1 MFSETASVL
10 RACLVAVY
18 RPFVARAIE
27 GLRAEIDDETVERG
41 ERWLDRELAT
51 LLVLPFAEQR
61 RSPLEVFQ
69 EAMKFVNEDLAEQ
82 GVVPPK
88 RDAAAER
95 ALPGDLY
102 DLAPASSQALGGG
115 VWEAHLAWG
124 AAKAADAIARA
135 QSGDPA
141 APDSVVSGLP
151 DADARPRIGLLGTD
165 LMDRTKIE
173 GIAAAAGY
181 ALTIWRRVDDIEA
194 EVVLALI
201 DLNHAG
207 ADDAVRRLSQAEI
220 RVVAFGPHVDDFAMA
235 RAGSLGADEVLAR
248 SVFFKRLPKLL
259 PMIT

>member
-18 RPFVARAIE
+18 RPYVARAV
-27 GLRAEIDDETVERG
+27 GSLGAEIDVETMQRG
-41 ERWLDRELAT
+41 ERWLDAELT
-51 LLVLPFAEQR
+51 SLLVLPFAEQR

-69 EAMKFVNEDLAEQ
+69 ESLKFVNDDLAGQ
-82 GVVPPK
+82 GIAPPK
-88 RDAAAER
+88 RDSATAR

-124 AAKAADAIARA
+124 AAKAADAIARS
-135 QSGDPA
+135 QTGDASSADSAAVEPA
-141 APDSVVSGLP
+141 T
-151 DADARPRIGLLGTD
+151 ADPRPRIGLLGTD

-173 GIAAAAGY
+173 SVAAPAGY
-181 ALTIWRRVDDIEA
+181 VLAVWRNVHDLESD
-194 EVVLALI
+194 VVLALI

-207 ADDAVRRLSQAEI
+207 ADDAVRRLSQAGT

-235 RAGSLGADEVLAR
+235 RARSLGADDVLAR
-248 SVFFKRLPKLL
+248 SVFFKRLPSLMPL
-259 PMIT
+259 IT

>member
-18 RPFVARAIE
+18 RPYVARVIE
-27 GLRAEIDDETVERG
+27 GIQAEVNAETLERG

-69 EAMKFVNEDLAEQ
+69 EAMKFVNEDLADQ

-95 ALPGDLY
+95 ALPGDVY

-124 AAKAADAIARA
+124 AAKAADAIAKSQKEA
-135 QSGDPA
+135 PA
-141 APDSVVSGLP
+141 IAASVEGGLP
-151 DADARPRIGLLGTD
+151 EADARPRIGLLGTD

-173 GIAAAAGY
+173 SIAAASGY
-181 ALTIWRRVDDIEA
+181 ALTIWRRVHDIDA
-194 EVVLALI
+194 DVVLALI

-207 ADDAVRRLSQAEI
+207 ADDAVRQLSQTEI
-220 RVVAFGPHVDDFAMA
+220 RIVAFGPHVDDFAMA

-248 SVFFKRLPKLL
+248 SVFFKRLPKLM
-259 PMIT
+259 PSIT